1 MSDADLIDPRAS
13 IRRHIVLGLA
23 AVMLVAGGIGGW
35 ATTTEISGALI
46 APGSVVVESSAR
58 KVQHPS
64 GGVVGEIAVTGG
76 LNVAAGDI
84 LIRLDETMTR
94 ANLQIVSKTLDE
106 MTTRRARLR
115 AERDGAS
122 EMSWP
127 SAFRNRR
134 QDESIIE
141 LMADEQRLF
150 ELRSSTRLGQKRQLR
165 ERIAQLREEAN
176 GIIAQQAA
184 KSQELVLVNNEL
196 EGVRELWSKQLI
208 QMNRLT
214 ALEREAARLDGER
227 AQLIA
232 AAAQGRGKISE
243 IELQITQIDRE
254 LASEVG
260 RELREIDGKAGEY
273 AERKVAAE
281 DQLRRIDIRAPIS
294 GTVHEL
300 NVHTVGGVIS
310 AGEQLMLIVPAS
322 ERLTVEAR
330 VSPQDIDQVRVGQTA
345 ALRFSAFS
353 QRTTPEI
360 NGAVSRVSAD
370 VTTEQRTGI
379 AYYTARIA
387 IGPDEL
393 ARLGD
398 VRLVPGMPVEA
409 FIKTADRTV
418 GSYLTKPLFDQVAR
432 AFRER

>member
-398 VRLVPGMPVEA
+398 VRLAPGMPVEA

>member
-1 MSDADLIDPRAS
+1 
-13 IRRHIVLGLA
+13 
-23 AVMLVAGGIGGW
+23 MLVAGGIGGW
-35 ATTTEISGALI
+35 AATTEISGALI

-64 GGVVGEIAVTGG
+64 GVVVGEIAVTGG

-176 GIIAQQAA
+176 GIVAQQAA

-418 GSYLTKPLFDQVAR
+418 GSYLTKPVFDQVAR

>member
-1 MSDADLIDPRAS
+1 MPDENLIDARPS
-13 IRRHIVLGLA
+13 IRRHIVFGLA
-23 AVMLVAGGIGGW
+23 AVLLVAGGIGGW
-35 ATTTEISGALI
+35 AATTEISGALI
-46 APGSVVVESSAR
+46 APGSVVVESNAK
-58 KVQHPS
+58 KVQHPT
-64 GGVVGEIAVTGG
+64 GGVVGEIAVINGMS
-76 LNVAAGDI
+76 VAAGDV
-84 LIRLDETMTR
+84 LIRLDETVTR
-94 ANLQIVSKTLDE
+94 ANLKIVSKTLDE
-106 MTTRRARLR
+106 MTSRRARLR

-127 SAFRNRR
+127 SAFNDRR
-134 QDESIIE
+134 QDEGIIE

-150 ELRSSTRLGQKRQLR
+150 ELRSTTRLGQKRQLR
-165 ERIAQLREEAN
+165 ERIAQLQQEAN
-176 GIIAQQAA
+176 GIVAQQAA
-184 KSQELVLVNNEL
+184 KSRELVLVNNEL

-232 AAAQGRGKISE
+232 AAAQGQGKISE

-294 GTVHEL
+294 GIVHEL

-322 ERLTVEAR
+322 ERLSVEVR
-330 VSPQDIDQVRVGQTA
+330 VSPQDIDQVRVGQAA

-360 NGAVSRVSAD
+360 NGAVSRLSAD
-370 VTTEQRTGI
+370 VTTEQRTGVS
-379 AYYTARIA
+379 YYTARIA
-387 IGPDEL
+387 IEPDEI

-409 FIKTADRTV
+409 FIKTVERTV
-418 GSYLTKPLFDQVAR
+418 GSYLSKPLFDQVAR

>member
-1 MSDADLIDPRAS
+1 MSDTDLIDARPS
-13 IRRHIVLGLA
+13 IRRHIVVGLA
-23 AVMLVAGGIGGW
+23 AIMLIAGGIGGW
-35 ATTTEISGALI
+35 AATTEISGALI
-46 APGSVVVESSAR
+46 AAGSVVVESNAK
-58 KVQHPS
+58 KVQHPT
-64 GGVVGEIAVTGG
+64 GGVVGEIAVTNGM
-76 LNVAAGDI
+76 NVTVGDI
-84 LIRLDETMTR
+84 LIRLDQTMTR

-106 MTTRRARLR
+106 MTARRARLR

-122 EMSWP
+122 EVPWP
-127 SAFRNRR
+127 SAFRSRLHE
-134 QDESIIE
+134 ESVVE

-150 ELRSSTRLGQKRQLR
+150 ELRNTTRLGQKRQLR
-165 ERIAQLREEAN
+165 ERIAQLNEEAS
-176 GIIAQQAA
+176 GITAQQAA

-196 EGVRELWSKQLI
+196 EGVRQLWSKQLI

-260 RELREIDGKAGEY
+260 REMREIDGKAGEY

-310 AGEQLMLIVPAS
+310 AGEQLMLIVPAAD
-322 ERLTVEAR
+322 RLTVEAR
-330 VSPQDIDQVRVGQTA
+330 VTPQDIDQVRVGQA
-345 ALRFSAFS
+345 SALRFSAFS

-360 NGAVSRVSAD
+360 NGVVSRVSAD
-370 VTTEQRTGI
+370 VTTEQRTGLT
-379 AYYTARIA
+379 YYTARIA
-387 IGPDEL
+387 IGSDEL

-398 VRLVPGMPVEA
+398 VRLVPGMPVEV

>member
-1 MSDADLIDPRAS
+1 MSEPNLIDAGPS

-23 AVMLVAGGIGGW
+23 GVMLVAGGIGGW
-35 ATTTEISGALI
+35 AATTEISGALI
-46 APGSVVVESSAR
+46 APGSVVVESNAK
-58 KVQHPS
+58 KVQHPT
-64 GGVVGEIAVTGG
+64 GGVVGEIAVTSGM
-76 LNVAAGDI
+76 NVSAGDI

-94 ANLQIVSKTLDE
+94 ANLKIVSKTLDE
-106 MTTRRARLR
+106 MTARRARLR

-122 EMSWP
+122 GMSWP
-127 SAFRNRR
+127 AAFNDRR
-134 QDESIIE
+134 QDEGIIE

-150 ELRSSTRLGQKRQLR
+150 ELRNTTRLGQKRQLR
-165 ERIAQLREEAN
+165 ERIAQLMEEAN
-176 GIIAQQAA
+176 GIVAQQAA
-184 KSQELVLVNNEL
+184 KSRELVLVNNEL

-294 GTVHEL
+294 GAVHEL

-322 ERLTVEAR
+322 ERLSVEAR
-330 VSPQDIDQVRVGQTA
+330 ISPQDIDQVRVGQIA

-360 NGAVSRVSAD
+360 NGAVSRLSAD
-370 VTTEQRTGI
+370 VTTEQRTGV

-387 IGPDEL
+387 VMPDEL
-393 ARLGD
+393 ARLGE

-409 FIKTADRTV
+409 FIKTSDRTV

>member
-1 MSDADLIDPRAS
+1 MFDSDLIDAYPS
-13 IRRHIVLGLA
+13 IRRHIVVGMA
-23 AVMLVAGGIGGW
+23 AIMLVAGGIGGW
-35 ATTTEISGALI
+35 AATTEISGALI
-46 APGSVVVESSAR
+46 APGSVVVESNAK
-58 KVQHPS
+58 KVQHPT
-64 GGVVGEIAVTGG
+64 GGVVGQIAVTNGM
-76 LNVAAGDI
+76 NVTAGDV

-106 MTTRRARLR
+106 LTARRARLR

-122 EMSWP
+122 EVAWP
-127 SAFRNRR
+127 SAFNSRR
-134 QDESIIE
+134 QEESIVE
-141 LMADEQRLF
+141 LMSDEQRLF
-150 ELRSSTRLGQKRQLR
+150 QLRNTTRLGQKRQLR
-165 ERIAQLREEAN
+165 ERIAQLDEEAR
-176 GIIAQQAA
+176 GIVAQQAA

-196 EGVRELWSKQLI
+196 EGVRQLWSKQLI

-232 AAAQGRGKISE
+232 AAAQGRGKMSE

-260 RELREIDGKAGEY
+260 REMREIDGKAGEY

-281 DQLRRIDIRAPIS
+281 DQLRRIEIRAPIS
-294 GTVHEL
+294 GAVHEL
-300 NVHTVGGVIS
+300 NIHTIGGVVS

-330 VSPQDIDQVRVGQTA
+330 VAPQDIDQVRVGQAA
-345 ALRFSAFS
+345 ALRFSAFN

-360 NGAVSRVSAD
+360 NGVVSRVSAD
-370 VTTEQRTGI
+370 VTIEQRTGVT
-379 AYYTARIA
+379 YYTARIA
-387 IGPDEL
+387 ITPDEL
-393 ARLGD
+393 ARLGE

-418 GSYLTKPLFDQVAR
+418 GSYLVKPLFDQVAR